1 MRTPGA
7 SWRRMHPGFSVAV
20 LMLVL
25 GVSGCGNSPTTR
37 PVAHATATS
46 TSSLFVTPTISGS
59 PAVTQTVSVQP
70 SPTGDPS
77 LCHPADTAAP
87 LPTTLASAYAGTID
101 GDVIAVNA
109 SNGTLRWRYSTGIS
123 ALPAFTVT
131 STLLYVTT
139 GVNAPSG
146 SGLVV
151 ALGTADGAV
160 HWRAQ
165 YPGGPDNSG
174 QPMLFADNGTV
185 YVIPADHSIY
195 ALNGASGAQI
205 WHVQVTG
212 GFNHLTVVNGTV
224 YATSAGSTG
233 LYALRATDGA
243 QLWTSP
249 VPAFLSTVANGLIY
263 GSDQNG
269 TDLVALDISTRAV
282 RWRFQ
287 TGSPFAPSGIESVSL
302 AGSGAYVNA
311 GHFMYALN
319 ASTGALCWQSTACG
333 QIATSGPVLAGG
345 ALYATCFLGDPGPGS
360 AGPGCGVFALD
371 ANTGI
376 SRWTL
381 WVTGFPQIN
390 TGSLVNGTLY
400 AGGLLQVA
408 AVNASSGTIR
418 WSFPATPQPRL
429 AFSQASVVGSTVFAG
444 GPDGRVYALN
454 IATGAPI
461 WSTSVSGTQVATLTM
476 GP

>member
-25 GVSGCGNSPTTR
+25 GASGCASGSGTR

-46 TSSLFVTPTISGS
+46 TSPLFVTPTISGS
-59 PAVTQTVSVQP
+59 PTVTQTVSPQP
-70 SPTGDPS
+70 FPAGDPS

-87 LPTTLASAYAGTID
+87 LPSTLSTAYAGTID
-101 GDVIAVNA
+101 GNVIAVNA
-109 SNGTLRWRYSTGIS
+109 GNGSVRWRYSTGIS
-123 ALPAFTVT
+123 ALPSFTAT

-151 ALGTADGAV
+151 ALGTADGAL
-160 HWRAQ
+160 HWHAQ
-165 YPGGPDNSG
+165 FPGMPNSAS
-174 QPMLFADNGTV
+174 QPRLFADNGTV
-185 YVIPADHSIY
+185 YVIPPDHSLY

-212 GFNHLTVVNGTV
+212 GFYNVTVVNGTV

-233 LYALRATDGA
+233 LYALRATDGV

-249 VPAFLSTVANGLIY
+249 ELAYIWAVANGFIY
-263 GSDQNG
+263 GSDQSG
-269 TDLVALDISTRAV
+269 TALVALDTSTRAV

-287 TGSPFAPSGIESVSL
+287 VELSTMPTAIGSVSL
-302 AGSGAYVNA
+302 AGSGAYVDA
-311 GHFMYALN
+311 GHFMYAVN

-333 QIATSGPVLAGG
+333 QSTTSGPVLAGG
-345 ALYATCFLGDPGPGS
+345 ALYGTCFLGDPGPGS

-371 ANTGI
+371 ATTGVP
-376 SRWTL
+376 RWTL
-381 WVTGFPQIN
+381 WVTGFPHIN

-400 AGGLLQVA
+400 VGGLLQVA
-408 AVNASSGTIR
+408 AVNASSGTLR

-444 GPDGRVYALN
+444 GPDGQVYALN
-454 IATGAPI
+454 SATGSPI